1 MNTPPRRRIRGFSL
15 IEVMI
20 AVVVLSFGLLAL
32 AALQAS
38 LFRAGAETKARANAT
53 AIAQQVVENAKTFAF
68 LSAPT
73 GYTGNTYQG
82 LTTEK
87 LNNQTVGGVAY
98 SVCRQVRRYRHDETT
113 KKFVALN
120 GVDGVACADTAA
132 VGATL
137 DPGTPEFKEVRVSV
151 AWSGDA
157 GQAKMVELT
166 DSVAA
171 ISPADAIQVVK
182 TPFATAGGPQV
193 WIEPPNK
200 NNPQVVPIAI
210 GGDQSA
216 ASSNPKPEQFVQ
228 DVSAATLFSVQTF
241 TGSTTGDEVRLNRK
255 LDVAAVSCVC
265 QNGTATSSTSNPAY
279 QATQWNGKQLAYME
293 PQVAPA
299 GTPIATAVVS
309 SQSAIEGMC
318 TVCCRDHHETASR
331 KPRSDPYRLLT
342 STEASGAEHYG
353 YKKTGSSYQVGAGLF
368 PAGTDTGGLYVDA
381 CQLIRV
387 NGLMRMAVDAQ
398 QNHLLVTPL
407 DDAKTA
413 YRNTAFNTEYSGFV
427 LNSIKDGMAS
437 LPTAYPAPNARFPAP
452 TSARLTAYSAI
463 VTPPSIA
470 LPAASDTNNTRK
482 LVAFG
487 LYVDYLN
494 ADTIQAYNCA
504 GKLPE
509 SDDCAGLG
517 NRNPL
522 EVLPLYAVNVAN
534 LGSWNSAKAAAGSVV
549 NATYSNQGLLVQD
562 GGIVTAGSGTS
573 GVDASMNPLPFAITL
588 NINNSNSGLA
598 GTAPVDPDDKSDAN
612 FVNDAQAFTKAS
624 GVVTG
629 SRNSLFVRVGATS
642 TLTLSTV
649 IVTSP
654 DGGTQCTFAKR
665 TNLTTCRFDSPAA
678 LLTVGFAN
686 YTTSATVRGTTV
698 ITNRKICVPSSARVS
713 SLTFIND
720 GQTSETARLLL
731 NTLAAVDYTLTIDIV
746 NQADTCPTGT
756 APLSP

>member
-1 MNTPPRRRIRGFSL
+1 M
-15 IEVMI
+15 
-20 AVVVLSFGLLAL
+20 
-32 AALQAS
+32 
-38 LFRAGAETKARANAT
+38 
-53 AIAQQVVENAKTFAF
+53 
-68 LSAPT
+68 
-73 GYTGNTYQG
+73 
-82 LTTEK
+82 
-87 LNNQTVGGVAY
+87 
-98 SVCRQVRRYRHDETT
+98 
-113 KKFVALN
+113 
-120 GVDGVACADTAA
+120 
-132 VGATL
+132 
-137 DPGTPEFKEVRVSV
+137 
-151 AWSGDA
+151 
-157 GQAKMVELT
+157 
-166 DSVAA
+166 
-171 ISPADAIQVVK
+171 
-182 TPFATAGGPQV
+182 
-193 WIEPPNK
+193 
-200 NNPQVVPIAI
+200 
-210 GGDQSA
+210 
-216 ASSNPKPEQFVQ
+216 
-228 DVSAATLFSVQTF
+228 
-241 TGSTTGDEVRLNRK
+241 
-255 LDVAAVSCVC
+255 
-265 QNGTATSSTSNPAY
+265 
-279 QATQWNGKQLAYME
+279 
-293 PQVAPA
+293 
-299 GTPIATAVVS
+299 
-309 SQSAIEGMC
+309 
-318 TVCCRDHHETASR
+318 
-331 KPRSDPYRLLT
+331 
-342 STEASGAEHYG
+342 
-353 YKKTGSSYQVGAGLF
+353 
-368 PAGTDTGGLYVDA
+368 
-381 CQLIRV
+381 
-387 NGLMRMAVDAQ
+387 
-398 QNHLLVTPL
+398 
-407 DDAKTA
+407 
-413 YRNTAFNTEYSGFV
+413 
-427 LNSIKDGMAS
+427 
-437 LPTAYPAPNARFPAP
+437 
-452 TSARLTAYSAI
+452 
-463 VTPPSIA
+463 
-470 LPAASDTNNTRK
+470 PAASDTNNTRK

-549 NATYSNQGLLVQD
+549 NATYGNQGLLVQD

-713 SLTFIND
+713 SLTFING
-720 GQTSETARLLL
+720 GQTSETTRLLL